1 MTDEER
7 DRLRTEIVSL
17 EERNAHQVRALNHG
31 ASLLQAAREERDEV
45 LRELKAARETAGDL
59 RTRLAEHDRLVGI
72 AVAEFGAQVERFKRE
87 AKERDEARLHQTAVL
102 NSVKNDN
109 ADLRAALEKLRGQN
123 PAGYR
128 EQDLQTRFDLLWQE
142 NETLAHKIVDAHVA
156 RDEAQ
161 GRARRME
168 PQLAGL
174 RRAANALAREVGA
187 FRQRLW
193 EDEKFRDLYTRE
205 VDKAV
210 EAVLIAAQEG
220 T

>member
-1 MTDEER
+1 MPKEDGTR
-7 DRLRTEIVSL
+7 DDGPYRTAAQPTEMEQLRAV
-17 EERNAHQVRALNHG
+17 
-31 ASLLQAAREERDEV
+31 
-45 LRELKAARETAGDL
+45 LKAARETAGDL
-59 RTRLAEHDRLVGI
+59 RTRLAEHDRLTGI

-87 AKERDEARLHQTAVL
+87 AKERDEARLHQTGVL

-142 NETLAHKIVDAHVA
+142 NETLARKIVDANVA
-156 RDEAQ
+156 RDQEQ
-161 GRARRME
+161 ERARRME
-168 PQLAGL
+168 RMEQQLVGL

-187 FRQRLW
+187 FRQRLLW